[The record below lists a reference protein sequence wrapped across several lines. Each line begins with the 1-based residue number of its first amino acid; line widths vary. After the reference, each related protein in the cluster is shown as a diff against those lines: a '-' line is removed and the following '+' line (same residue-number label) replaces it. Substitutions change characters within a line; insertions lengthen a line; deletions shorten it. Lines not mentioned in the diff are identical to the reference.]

1 MRLERAVRAA
11 QRLESLGRLA
21 GGVIHDFNNALGV
34 ILACAGEL
42 AAVVPA
48 DRRADLDAITET
60 ARSTSVLTRR
70 LLSLA
75 RQGEPDP
82 MPIELP
88 PVLRHLSEVL
98 RRTLP
103 KNIAV
108 VVREEVAPDLAL
120 VMMADRGSVEHSVLN
135 LSLNA
140 RDAMPEGGTL
150 TLACRA
156 RTLDAGEAAR
166 HPGVS
171 AGPFVEI
178 AVEDTGTGI
187 PADVLPRI
195 FEPLFTTKADDA
207 GTGLGLSSVLTLVRS
222 HGGAIEVWTEPGKG
236 SRFTLLLPTAARPT
250 PARAGG
256 APAHAPSPLAGDVI
270 SAASFGFISVR
281 LAHE

>member
-1 MRLERAVRAA
+1 
-11 QRLESLGRLA
+11 
-21 GGVIHDFNNALGV
+21 V

-42 AAVVPA
+42 APVVPA

-108 VVREEVAPDLAL
+108 VVREEVAPDFAL